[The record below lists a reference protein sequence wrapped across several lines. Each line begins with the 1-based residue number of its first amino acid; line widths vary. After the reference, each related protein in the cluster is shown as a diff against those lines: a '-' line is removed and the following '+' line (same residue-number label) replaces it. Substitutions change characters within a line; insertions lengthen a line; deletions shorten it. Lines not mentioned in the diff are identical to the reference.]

1 MQYPETFDIGF
12 KFNGKQT
19 SKSKRSDEYTIIDI
33 ETTTNSSGEVVKVEY
48 VMTHNFMGQEVRSR
62 ALRTTICRMMGV

>member
-48 VMTHNFMGQEVRSR
+48 VLSHSFLDQSVRSR